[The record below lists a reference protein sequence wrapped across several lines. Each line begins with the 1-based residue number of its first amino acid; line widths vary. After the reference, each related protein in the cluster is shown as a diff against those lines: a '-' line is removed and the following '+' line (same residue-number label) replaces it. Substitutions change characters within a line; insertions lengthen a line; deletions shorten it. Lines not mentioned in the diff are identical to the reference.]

1 MLTMTLTPKEKKI
14 PFSVSDAYPN
24 PCTESTRLLFS
35 VSEKSRFTVS
45 VLENDVELLS
55 QNSED
60 YLPGIATMDVS
71 LAVFHRDIIQFGV
84 MLNGHFIDKHIQK
97 VQKRNKKG

>member
-60 YLPGIATMDVS
+60 YLPGIATMDVLLGGLPS
-71 LAVFHRDIIQFGV
+71 GHYSIRV